1 MDQVINMLLKGTTV
15 ELIVNLEP
23 RLYRKYIWK
32 NKNNT
37 PMQLSK
43 FSIILCSVSM

>member
-15 ELIVNLEP
+15 ELIVKLEP

-32 NKNNT
+32 IRTTDQCNT
-37 PMQLSK
+37 SN
-43 FSIILCSVSM
+43 